1 VLSASDA
8 QWTRYPHVRHRLRR
22 TRATIRFGKSSGNRS
37 YRSLRDGF
45 SFSDALQAINC
56 LATIIQSLRDEAP
69 AVAGRARFSPT
80 RRFALSPAR
89 HFAHSPKAVP
99 FPANI
104 DSTFGTRNGDPRPPI
119 LSYKKI
125 LHHEFLLEKRLNL
138 EGDFE
143 HKKRR
148 GITAA

>member
-1 VLSASDA
+1 MAPRRHALS
-8 QWTRYPHVRHRLRR
+8 QVRP
-22 TRATIRFGKSSGNRS
+22 F
-37 YRSLRDGF
+37 
-45 SFSDALQAINC
+45 
-56 LATIIQSLRDEAP
+56 
-69 AVAGRARFSPT
+69 AGSPT
-80 RRFALSPAR
+80 R

-104 DSTFGTRNGDPRPPI
+104 DSTFGTRNGDPRTLI

-138 EGDFE
+138 GGDFE
-143 HKKRR
+143 HKKWR